1 VFEGFK
7 GCCRFDNRVTAG
19 ERVGPILVYWVDT
32 VAQIWSCPCQ
42 QLTIPVSERG
52 HTGDAVA
59 DRRRRAVDR
68 NLFTPVEGSG
78 DV

>member
-1 VFEGFK
+1 M
-7 GCCRFDNRVTAG
+7 AG
-19 ERVGPILVYWVDT
+19 ERVGPILVHRVDI
-32 VAQIWSCPCQ
+32 VAQIRGYPCQ
-42 QLTIPVSERG
+42 QLTIPVSEWR